1 MWHELADTLIAV
13 VESVQ
18 APPGSGLYVKEAEV
32 EMPLEVMGAVRKGE
46 LIVYGSPPHSRWKA
60 GVLPPVGMG
69 RIHVELVEAAPPSA
83 RPPQDGKGE
92 GAGEAHREQ

>member
-1 MWHELADTLIAV
+1 MWYELADTLIAV

-32 EMPLEVMGAVRKGE
+32 EMPLEVLGAVRKGE
-46 LIVYGSPPHSRWKA
+46 LIFYGSPPHSRWKA

-69 RIHVELVEAAPPSA
+69 RIHVELVEAATAP
-83 RPPQDGKGE
+83 RDEKGE